1 MNKILEKAVNTI
13 ELEILGLNKLKTMLN
28 SNFIDLVESCREALD
43 EGGKIVIT
51 GIGKSGHIGHKISA
65 TLASTGSPSAFLH
78 PVEAM
83 HGDLGIIQK
92 NDILIAISYS
102 GETEEVISILPAA
115 RRLGIK
121 IGAITGNVNS
131 KLAKWADIVVSV
143 KVEKEACPFNLAPTT
158 STTAQLVMGDALA
171 MVLLDIRGFTKEDFG
186 RLHPGGAIGRAIT
199 LKVADIMRS
208 EDSHRLV
215 KVRKHTSIKDT
226 ILAMTEAKSGSAIIT
241 DSEEK
246 LIGIFTD
253 GDFRKYSN
261 NDPNILTKQVEEYM
275 TKTPISVN
283 SSDMAVTV
291 LNIIEKRH
299 VDDIIVIDDNNKVVG
314 IVDSQDL
321 PGFKLM

>member
-1 MNKILEKAVNTI
+1 MNKILEKAANTI
-13 ELEILGLNKLKTMLN
+13 ELEISGLNKLKTMLN
-28 SNFIDLVESCREALD
+28 NSFIELVENCKEALD
-43 EGGKIVIT
+43 DGGKIVIT

-92 NDILIAISYS
+92 NDILLAISYS

-121 IGAITGNVNS
+121 IAAITGNINS
-131 KLAKWADIVVSV
+131 KLAKWADVVVSV

-158 STTAQLVMGDALA
+158 STTAQLVIGDALA

-208 EDSHRLV
+208 EESHRLV
-215 KVRKHTSIKDT
+215 KLLKNTSIKET
-226 ILAMTEAKSGSAIIT
+226 ILAMTEAKSGSAIIV
-241 DSEEK
+241 DKHEK

-261 NDPNILTKQVEEYM
+261 NDPHILTKLVEEYM
-275 TKTPISVN
+275 TKNPISVK

-299 VDDIIVIDDNNKVVG
+299 VDDIIVIDDDNKVVG